1 MNPLREQLMANTD
14 EEYRQFTLPLLP
26 GIPADTVL
34 GVRTPVLRKLAKEY
48 KHTDTAAAFLQDL
61 PHKYYEEVN
70 LHTFLLAYEKDFARY
85 MEELEKIL
93 PEVKCWASCDGI
105 RNPIL
110 KKHTNELLPYIT
122 GWLASDQVYTVRLAI
137 SFLMAYYLH
146 EAYDPSQL
154 AMAVAVQ
161 GEEYYINMMIAW
173 YLATA
178 MIHHEKDVLFYLENN
193 RLNDFVHR
201 MTIRKAIE
209 SYRISDET
217 KAYLRSLRRKGPFP
231 ADAE

>member
-110 KKHTNELLPYIT
+110 KKGKPQPDKSLKDTENVPFKEDIEAYMQKNVYPYAPDAWVDAKASKIGYEIPFTREFYKYVAPRKSEDIFAHLQELEKEET
-122 GWLASDQVYTVRLAI
+122 A
-137 SFLMAYYLH
+137 LMAKI
-146 EAYDPSQL
+146 
-154 AMAVAVQ
+154 M
-161 GEEYYINMMIAW
+161 G
-173 YLATA
+173 
-178 MIHHEKDVLFYLENN
+178 
-193 RLNDFVHR
+193 R
-201 MTIRKAIE
+201 
-209 SYRISDET
+209 
-217 KAYLRSLRRKGPFP
+217 
-231 ADAE
+231 